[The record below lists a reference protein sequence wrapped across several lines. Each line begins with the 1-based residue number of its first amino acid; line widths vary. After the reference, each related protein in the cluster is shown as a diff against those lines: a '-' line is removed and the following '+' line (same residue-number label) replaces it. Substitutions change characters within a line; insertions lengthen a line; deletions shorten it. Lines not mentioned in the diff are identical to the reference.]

1 MQRRSFIDHETAVG
15 KFDGLLEVV
24 QTSAQAAPNIVRS
37 MAGYSCR
44 VLAHRNGSPPVMFAM
59 FQRSG
64 IDDEQVGLQDRRS
77 QTEIEKIR
85 KELVRA

>member
-1 MQRRSFIDHETAVG
+1 
-15 KFDGLLEVV
+15 
-24 QTSAQAAPNIVRS
+24 
-37 MAGYSCR
+37 MAGYPCR
-44 VLAHRNGSPPVMFAM
+44 VLAHRNGSPPVMFVM